1 MSRSP
6 VELFLFP
13 NDILDNIVIQITSQY
28 LHRTVYQ
35 RYSPTTDITNP
46 WHYNYNRTPLQEY
59 TMPRTRQ
66 PKRSNRASSARS
78 EKRVKKVNKLL
89 TGENKAGLTP
99 AIPFCD
105 AVKDVNDTDVKY
117 VSIKVKIDQDKA
129 DSRVNLEDK
138 KFLEITGLTYNGV
151 LVSKV

>member
-1 MSRSP
+1 
-6 VELFLFP
+6 
-13 NDILDNIVIQITSQY
+13 
-28 LHRTVYQ
+28 
-35 RYSPTTDITNP
+35 
-46 WHYNYNRTPLQEY
+46 
-59 TMPRTRQ
+59 MPRTRQ

-105 AVKDVNDTDVKY
+105 AVKDVDDKSDVKY
-117 VSIKVKIDQDKA
+117 VSIKVSKA

-138 KFLEITGLTYNGV
+138 KFLEITDLTYNGA
-151 LVSKV
+151 KVAKV